1 MAYNYF
7 LETKKK
13 QRKDYKENQGGHE
26 DQILEREGEAMA
38 AVGGP
43 AGERGVGSLL
53 GVNISALATSAP
65 DLTMMT
71 PTELDAAF
79 QDFARIEREAK
90 RRKTEESERRNDE
103 RMKSKKTGFG

>member
-1 MAYNYF
+1 
-7 LETKKK
+7 
-13 QRKDYKENQGGHE
+13 
-26 DQILEREGEAMA
+26 MA
-38 AVGGP
+38 AVGGA
-43 AGERGVGSLL
+43 AGKRGVGSLL

-90 RRKTEESERRNDE
+90 RRKTEETERRNDE
-103 RMKSKKTGFG
+103 CTKSKKPGIPLSFPFWIIISYLIFFLQNAQ